1 MAICH
6 NEAGPPPYVPVPGS
20 LLFPFPIKTR
30 YVLGR
35 RDLFLFFDVLAKI
48 LKKNGT
54 NKILLYVWRA
64 GSDLEED
71 ESEGETQTNDND
83 KPLKKWF

>member
-20 LLFPFPIKTR
+20 LLCPFPIKTR

-35 RDLFLFFDVLAKI
+35 IGTFFFFCDDVLAKI
-48 LKKNGT
+48 LKKMELT
-54 NKILLYVWRA
+54 RYCCV
-64 GSDLEED
+64 
-71 ESEGETQTNDND
+71 ESWLIFIFIRESAECDEGETRGGN
-83 KPLKKWF
+83 PE